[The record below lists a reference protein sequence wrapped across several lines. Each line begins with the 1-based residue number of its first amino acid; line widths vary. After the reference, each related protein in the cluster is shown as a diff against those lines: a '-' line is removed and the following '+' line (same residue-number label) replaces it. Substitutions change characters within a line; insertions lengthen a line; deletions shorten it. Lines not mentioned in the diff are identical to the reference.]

1 MSAPGL
7 DYTGQHGG
15 LLAMAF
21 AAGCVACFAF
31 CSLVG
36 KFMWGIL
43 GKAKDDEIARLKQV
57 MAEDRQECRDM
68 ETRLTQRIQY
78 LEGILLMV
86 APGHMRQQIQT
97 ALSEQRIETD
107 RIKEAG
113 Q

>member
-1 MSAPGL
+1 MTP

-36 KFMWGIL
+36 KFMWSIL
-43 GKAKDDEIARLKQV
+43 GKAKDDEIVRLKQSI
-57 MAEDRQECRDM
+57 ADDRQECRDM
-68 ETRLTQRIQY
+68 ETRLVQRIQY

-97 ALSEQRIETD
+97 ALSEQRIEID
-107 RIKEAG
+107 QMKRGSE
-113 Q
+113 

>member
-1 MSAPGL
+1 MTP

-31 CSLVG
+31 CSVVG
-36 KFMWGIL
+36 KFMWTIL
-43 GKAKDDEIARLKQV
+43 GKAKDDEITRLK
-57 MAEDRQECRDM
+57 AAIDDDRQQCRDM
-68 ETRLTQRIQY
+68 EVRLTQRIQY

-107 RIKEAG
+107 RLKQGSTE
-113 Q
+113 

>member
-1 MSAPGL
+1 MTP

-36 KFMWGIL
+36 KFMWSIL
-43 GKAKDDEIARLKQV
+43 GKAKDDEIVRLKQSI
-57 MAEDRQECRDM
+57 ADDRQECRDM
-68 ETRLTQRIQY
+68 EIRLVQRIQY

-97 ALSEQRIETD
+97 ALSEQRIEID
-107 RIKEAG
+107 QIKRGAE
-113 Q
+113 

>member
-1 MSAPGL
+1 MTP

-36 KFMWGIL
+36 KFMWSIL
-43 GKAKDDEIARLKQV
+43 GKAKDDEIARLKQSITD
-57 MAEDRQECRDM
+57 DRQECRDM
-68 ETRLTQRIQY
+68 EIRLVQRIQY

-97 ALSEQRIETD
+97 ALSEQRIEVD
-107 RIKEAG
+107 QIKRGEK
-113 Q
+113 